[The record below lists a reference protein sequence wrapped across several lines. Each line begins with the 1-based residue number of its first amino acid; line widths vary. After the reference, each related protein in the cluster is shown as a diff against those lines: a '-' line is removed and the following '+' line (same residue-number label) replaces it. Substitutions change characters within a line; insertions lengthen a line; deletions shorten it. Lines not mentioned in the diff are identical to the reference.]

1 MADALNDVQ
10 KRFDKLVKDII
21 GHINRIINKLKK
33 DKENTIRVYRGEVE
47 GYRLSRL
54 EAVDNR
60 KAEFDTL
67 KEARQA
73 EQAVV
78 LTDKKAEIE
87 GLEAQIQNLRR
98 ELEELMQKEMQIETG
113 VAL

>member
-1 MADALNDVQ
+1 MADALKDVQ
-10 KRFDKLVKDII
+10 KSFDKLVKDII

-54 EAVDNR
+54 EAVDSR

-67 KEARQA
+67 MEARQA

-78 LTDKKAEIE
+78 LTDKKAEIG
-87 GLEAQIQNLRR
+87 GLVAQIQNLRR
-98 ELEELMQKEMQIETG
+98 DLQGLMEREM
-113 VAL
+113 